1 MRNKR
6 GYSVLAV
13 AVLLSGC
20 TSGQVGRLPV
30 TTVNPF
36 AGTTLQFAVGTFRYS
51 PGAGPYANGAT
62 FLNMMETFRNAQGH
76 SAVTYDVPMVAGPP
90 QFVVGSY
97 PLYDG
102 LGPNQLYNSLSPA
115 FGDNFGSEFFGTN
128 PVTGKPYAPIAYI
141 GGPPAFP
148 SIKDD
153 PSAYPSGFAGYS
165 EGIIQPSTVVAG
177 AGLPG
182 GTYRLQLTV
191 PSGPPPDTLGEQLNA
206 SLANLTPLGNFSAPQ
221 FVPDGR
227 GGGIV
232 SIVAPAGVVETLVNV
247 TGSDSFTVVLHGAG
261 PQSTVLP
268 DALGPPDSNG
278 HATPSIPSGKI
289 FTLYALGVNYPAY
302 EAAYPKSSAAAP
314 VIRGADKQAD
324 VVLSPQTVAVYP

>member
-1 MRNKR
+1 MRKD
-6 GYSVLAV
+6 GGCAAV
-13 AVLLSGC
+13 TIVLLLAGC

-36 AGTTLQFAVGTFRYS
+36 AGTTLQFTVGTFRYS

-62 FLNMMETFRNAQGH
+62 FLNLMETFRNAQGH
-76 SAVTYDVPMVAGPP
+76 SAVTYDVPMVAGPSK
-90 QFVVGSY
+90 FVVGSY

-102 LGPNQLYNSLSPA
+102 LGPNQLYNSLAPA
-115 FGDNFGSEFFGTN
+115 FGDNFGSQFCGTN

-153 PSAYPSGFAGYS
+153 PQEYPAGFAGYS
-165 EGIIQPSTVVAG
+165 EGIIQPSSVVTG
-177 AGLPG
+177 AGLVG

-191 PSGPPPDTLGEQLNA
+191 PSGPPPDTLGEQVTA
-206 SLANLTPLGNFSAPQ
+206 ALANLTPLGNFAAPQ

-232 SIVAPAGVVETLVNV
+232 SIVAPAGVVETLVNIA
-247 TGSDSFTVVLHGAG
+247 GSDTFTVVLHGAG

-278 HATPSIPSGKI
+278 HPTASIPSGKI
-289 FTLYALGVNYPAY
+289 YTLYALGVNYPAY
-302 EAAYPKSSAAAP
+302 EAAYPKSTATAP
-314 VIRGADKQAD
+314 VVRGADQQAD
-324 VVLSPQTVAVYP
+324 VVLSPQTAALYP